1 MSGQREHPLDR
12 GLRGCAAALHAGE
25 IGAIELRD
33 EALRRA
39 RDQADLNAYI
49 SLVDID
55 PADNRKTE
63 SASGPLAGIPYAA
76 KDNYCAIDTRTTCA
90 SRMLENFVAPYDAT
104 VIARL
109 RGVGASL
116 IGKTNLDEFAMGSS
130 NELSY
135 FGAALNPWDRERVPG
150 GSSGGSAVAVAS
162 GSVPFA
168 LGSDTGGSVR
178 QPAAFCGVTGFK
190 PTYGRISRYGLIAYA
205 SSLDCPGIIAR
216 SAEDCAIVFDA
227 IAGHDPRDATSARRA
242 VDHCVEAIDQPL
254 AGLRI
259 GIASTSFDVGIDH
272 DVARIVHAALAEFQR
287 QGAVLV
293 DIDLPHAV
301 LAIPAYYVIAPAE
314 ASSNLSRYD
323 GVRYGHRCEN
333 PTSLDDLYERSRAEG
348 FGAEVQRRIFIGT
361 YVLSA
366 GYYDAY
372 YRRAQQVRRL
382 IANDFDAA
390 FEHVDLIAAPTAP
403 TTAFKLGEKIVDPV
417 QLYASD
423 INTVS
428 ANLAGIPAI
437 SIPAGFSAGL
447 PVGLQLTARAFGER
461 RLLAAAHQFQQVT
474 DWHQRRPEAGR

>member
-1 MSGQREHPLDR
+1 MSGDQHQHPLDR
-12 GLRGCAAALHAGE
+12 GLRACAAALETGE
-25 IGAIELRD
+25 IGAGELRD
-33 EALRRA
+33 EALNRSC
-39 RDQADLNAYI
+39 DQTDLNAYI
-49 SLVDID
+49 SLF
-55 PADNRKTE
+55 DNPHSE
-63 SASGPLAGIPYAA
+63 VASGPLAGIPYAA
-76 KDNYCAIDTRTTCA
+76 KDNYCAIGTRTTCA
-90 SRMLENFVAPYDAT
+90 SRMLENFVAHYDAT

-109 RGVGASL
+109 RSTGANL

-135 FGAALNPWDRERVPG
+135 FGAARNPWDHERVPG

-227 IAGHDPRDATSARRA
+227 IAGHDERDATSARGA
-242 VDHCVEAIDQPL
+242 VDSCSDALVQPL

-259 GIASTSFDVGIDH
+259 GIAASSFGAGVDDDVSR
-272 DVARIVHAALAEFQR
+272 VVREALKEFEL
-287 QGAVLV
+287 QGATLV
-293 DIDLPHAV
+293 AIDLPHAA

-382 IANDFDAA
+382 IAYDFDAA
-390 FEHVDLIAAPTAP
+390 FERVDLIVAPTAP

-428 ANLAGIPAI
+428 ANLAGVPAI
-437 SIPAGFSAGL
+437 SIPAGFSNGL
-447 PVGLQLTARAFGER
+447 PVGLQLTAAAFAER
-461 RLLAAAHQFQQVT
+461 RLLSAAYQFQQAT
-474 DWHQRRPEAGR
+474 DWHQRRPGVAR

>member
-1 MSGQREHPLDR
+1 MSGEKREHPLDR
-12 GLRGCAAALHAGE
+12 GLRECAFALESGE
-25 IGAIELRD
+25 MTATGLRD
-33 EALRRA
+33 EAVRRS
-39 RDQADLNAYI
+39 RDQVDLNAYI
-49 SLVDID
+49 SLVDD
-55 PADNRKTE
+55 TKVEP
-63 SASGPLAGIPYAA
+63 SSGPLSGIPYAA

-109 RGVGASL
+109 RRAGANL

-135 FGAALNPWDRERVPG
+135 FGAVLNPWDRERVPG

-227 IAGHDPRDATSARRA
+227 IAGHDERDATSARRA
-242 VDHCVEAIDQPL
+242 IDSCSDALDQPL

-259 GIASTSFDVGIDH
+259 GIAASSFGAGID
-272 DVARIVHAALAEFQR
+272 DEVARVVRAALSEFER
-287 QGAVLV
+287 QGATLV
-293 DIDLPHAV
+293 DIDLPHAS

-323 GVRYGHRCEN
+323 GVRYGHRCED
-333 PTSLDDLYERSRAEG
+333 PTSLDDLYERSRDEG

-390 FEHVDLIAAPTAP
+390 FRRVHLIAAPTAP

-428 ANLAGIPAI
+428 ANLAGVPAI
-437 SIPAGFSAGL
+437 SIPAGFSRGL
-447 PVGLQLTARAFGER
+447 PIGLQLTAPAFGER
-461 RLLAAAHQFQQVT
+461 RLLSAAHQFQQAT
-474 DWHQRRPEAGR
+474 DWHQRRPGAAR

>member
-1 MSGQREHPLDR
+1 MSGSHDHPLDR
-12 GLRGCAAALHAGE
+12 GLRGCAAALSAGE
-25 IGAIELRD
+25 IGASELHG

-39 RDQADLNAYI
+39 RDQTHLNAYI
-49 SLVDID
+49 SLVDHSNGE
-55 PADNRKTE
+55 PV
-63 SASGPLAGIPYAA
+63 SAPLASIPYAA

-90 SRMLENFVAPYDAT
+90 SRMLEHFVAPYDAT
-104 VIARL
+104 AIARL
-109 RGVGASL
+109 RRAGAAL

-135 FGAALNPWDRERVPG
+135 FGAAHNPWDRERVPG
-150 GSSGGSAVAVAS
+150 GSSGGSAVAVAA

-178 QPAAFCGVTGFK
+178 QPAAFCGVSGLK
-190 PTYGRISRYGLIAYA
+190 PTYGRISRHGLIAYA
-205 SSLDCPGIIAR
+205 SSLDCPGIFAR
-216 SAEDCAIVFDA
+216 SAEDCAIVFDV
-227 IAGHDPRDATSARRA
+227 IAGHDARDATSAPRVADRC
-242 VDHCVEAIDQPL
+242 VDALGRPL

-259 GIASTSFDVGIDH
+259 GIASASFGAGVDD
-272 DVARIVHAALAEFQR
+272 DVARIVREALSEFER

-293 DIDLPHAV
+293 DIDLPHAA

-390 FEHVDLIAAPTAP
+390 FERVDLIAAPTAP
-403 TTAFKLGEKIVDPV
+403 TVAFKLGEKTTDPL

-428 ANLAGIPAI
+428 ANLAGVPAI
-437 SIPAGFSAGL
+437 SIPAGFSKGL
-447 PVGLQLTARAFGER
+447 PVGLQLTAAAFGEA

-474 DWHQRRPEAGR
+474 DWHQRRPGAGR

>member
-1 MSGQREHPLDR
+1 MSGETSEHPLDR
-12 GLRGCAAALHAGE
+12 GLRNCAAALQSGE
-25 IGAIELRD
+25 INATELRD
-33 EALRRA
+33 ESLRRA
-39 RDQADLNAYI
+39 RDQTDLNAYI
-49 SLVDID
+49 SLVDH
-55 PADNRKTE
+55 ADSE
-63 SASGPLAGIPYAA
+63 STTGPLAGIPYAA
-76 KDNYCAIDTRTTCA
+76 KDNYCAIGTRTTCA

-109 RGVGASL
+109 RDAGGNL

-130 NELSY
+130 NELSH
-135 FGAALNPWDRERVPG
+135 FGAVRNPWDRERVPG

-162 GSVPFA
+162 CSVPFA

-190 PTYGRISRYGLIAYA
+190 PTYGRISRYGLVAYA

-227 IAGHDPRDATSARRA
+227 IAGHDERDATSARRA
-242 VDHCVEAIDQPL
+242 VESCSDALELPL
-254 AGLRI
+254 VGLRI
-259 GIASTSFDVGIDH
+259 GIAASSFGAGID
-272 DVARIVHAALAEFQR
+272 DEVARVVRDALSEFER
-287 QGAVLV
+287 QGATIV
-293 DIDLPHAV
+293 DIDLPHAA

-333 PTSLDDLYERSRAEG
+333 PTSLDDLYGRSRAEG
-348 FGAEVQRRIFIGT
+348 FGEEVQRRIFIGT

-372 YRRAQQVRRL
+372 YRRAQQVRQL
-382 IANDFDAA
+382 IAKDFDTA
-390 FEHVDLIAAPTAP
+390 FERVDLIAAPTAP
-403 TTAFKLGEKIVDPV
+403 TTAFRIGEKIVDPV

-428 ANLAGIPAI
+428 ANLAGVPAI
-437 SIPAGFSAGL
+437 SLPAGFSKGL
-447 PVGLQLTARAFGER
+447 PVGLQLTAPAFGER
-461 RLLAAAHQFQQVT
+461 RLLAAAHQFQQAT
-474 DWHQRRPEAGR
+474 DWHKRRPGAGQ

>member
-1 MSGQREHPLDR
+1 MSGDDDKHPLDR
-12 GLRGCAAALHAGE
+12 GLRKCAVALASGE
-25 IGAIELRD
+25 IGAGDLRD
-33 EALRRA
+33 EALRRS

-49 SLVDID
+49 SLLDDAELARV
-55 PADNRKTE
+55 
-63 SASGPLAGIPYAA
+63 SGPLAGIPYAA
-76 KDNYCAIDTRTTCA
+76 KDNYCAIGTRTTCA

-109 RGVGASL
+109 RSAGANL

-130 NELSY
+130 NELSH
-135 FGAALNPWDRERVPG
+135 FGAVRNPWDRERVPG

-178 QPAAFCGVTGFK
+178 QPAAFCSVTGFK
-190 PTYGRISRYGLIAYA
+190 PTYGRISRYGLVAYA

-216 SAEDCAIVFDA
+216 SAEDCAIVLDA
-227 IAGHDPRDATSARRA
+227 IAGHDERDATSARRV
-242 VDHCVEAIDQPL
+242 VDACSEALDHPM

-259 GIASTSFDVGIDH
+259 GIAASSFGVGVDGK
-272 DVARIVHAALAEFQR
+272 VASVVREALAEFER
-287 QGAVLV
+287 QGATLV
-293 DIDLPHAV
+293 DIELPNAA

-390 FEHVDLIAAPTAP
+390 FERVDLIAAPTTP
-403 TTAFKLGEKIVDPV
+403 TIAFKLGEKIVDPV

-428 ANLAGIPAI
+428 ANLAGVPAI
-437 SIPAGFSAGL
+437 SIPAGFSQGL
-447 PVGLQLTARAFGER
+447 PVGLQLTAPAFGER
-461 RLLAAAHQFQQVT
+461 RLLAAAHQFQQAT
-474 DWHQRRPEAGR
+474 DWHQRRPGAGR

>member
-1 MSGQREHPLDR
+1 MSGDRRDHPLDR
-12 GLRGCAAALHAGE
+12 GLRECAAALECGE
-25 IGAIELRD
+25 TSATELRD
-33 EALRRA
+33 EALRRS
-39 RDQADLNAYI
+39 RDQAGLNAYI
-49 SLVDID
+49 SLLDD
-55 PADNRKTE
+55 RTLE
-63 SASGPLAGIPYAA
+63 SGSGPLAGIPYAA

-109 RGVGASL
+109 RSGGANL

-130 NELSY
+130 NELSH
-135 FGAALNPWDRERVPG
+135 FGAVRNPWDRERVPG
-150 GSSGGSAVAVAS
+150 GSSGGSAVAVAT

-190 PTYGRISRYGLIAYA
+190 PTYGRVSRYGLIAYA

-216 SAEDCAIVFDA
+216 SAEDCALVFDV
-227 IAGHDPRDATSARRA
+227 IAGHDARDATSARRA
-242 VDHCVEAIDQPL
+242 VEDCSYALDQPL

-259 GIASTSFDVGIDH
+259 GIAASSFGDGID
-272 DVARIVHAALAEFQR
+272 DEVAHVLREALSELER
-287 QGAVLV
+287 QGATLV
-293 DIDLPHAV
+293 DIDLPHAD

-323 GVRYGHRCEN
+323 GVRYGHRCED

-348 FGAEVQRRIFIGT
+348 FGDEVQRRIFIGT

-390 FEHVDLIAAPTAP
+390 FQHVDLIAAPTAP
-403 TTAFKLGEKIVDPV
+403 TTAFRLGEKIVDPV

-428 ANLAGIPAI
+428 ANLAGLPAI
-437 SIPAGFSAGL
+437 SIPAGFSDGL
-447 PVGLQLTARAFGER
+447 PVGLQLTAPAFGER
-461 RLLAAAHQFQQVT
+461 RLLAAAHQFQRST
-474 DWHQRRPEAGR
+474 DWHTRRPGVLR